1 MPPETREAD
10 LLLLRHVAEHRVLE
24 LSQLAFLAQRNP
36 KATGR
41 RLNELLA
48 MGLVHL
54 DARGYGRGRGR
65 PSQLVS
71 LAEAA
76 VDQLKQRSMLAKD
89 VSAEKVLAGKL
100 SNVEH
105 QLLVNW
111 FRLHLVQLE
120 RILTHLTVKF
130 LAPTSPFVGQADD
143 RRPLVHEIAPRV
155 DTPSDQ
161 HEFIPDG
168 VFLVTDSAEEKRPGL
183 LFYLEVDLGTEPLVS
198 HSGPAHGIREKVL
211 AYQAYF
217 RNEGFKRYEQVW
229 GRPLKGFRLL
239 FLANTPPRKAALC
252 RLAKD
257 MPPSDFIWLA
267 DQSDLLKRGLAA
279 AIWARGG
286 RDAESPQSIL
296 GPSLARD
303 APLYP

>member
-1 MPPETREAD
+1 MPPEPRDAD

-24 LSQLAFLAQRNP
+24 FSQLAFLAHRNL

-54 DARGYGRGRGR
+54 DDRGYGSGRGR
-65 PSQLVS
+65 PSKLVS
-71 LAEAA
+71 LSETA
-76 VDQLKQRSMLAKD
+76 VNQLKRRGILAKD
-89 VSAEKVLAGKL
+89 VPGEKVLAGKL

-111 FRLHLVQLE
+111 SRLHLVQLE
-120 RILTHLTVKF
+120 RTLPNLTVKF
-130 LAPTSPFVGQADD
+130 LAPTSPFLGSVGDG
-143 RRPLVHEIAPRV
+143 RPLVHEMAPRV

-161 HEFIPDG
+161 HLFIPDG
-168 VFLVTDSAEEKRPGL
+168 IFLVTESAEEKRPGL
-183 LFYLEVDLGTEPLVS
+183 LFYLEVDLDTEALAS
-198 HSGPAHGIREKVL
+198 RTRAANDIREKVL

-229 GRPLKGFRLL
+229 GCPLNGFRLL
-239 FLANTPPRKAALC
+239 FLANAPSRKTALC
-252 RLAKD
+252 RLVRD
-257 MPPSDFIWLA
+257 MMPSDFIWIA
-267 DQSDLLKRGLAA
+267 DQTEMLNRGLTA

-286 RDAESPQSIL
+286 RDTEPTQSIL

-303 APLYP
+303 TPINP